1 MIHTQVHYIGGTI
14 AIAAS
19 CSAIKQNAECL
30 MITNDNM
37 AAFSSGITQNCH
49 CSLLLHLAEC
59 LNLAAQQK
67 LAALQNHVALQNLP
81 AGTNLAAGPN
91 LGRRIMIHSERMGSS
106 AVAIQERPLTFS

>member
-1 MIHTQVHYIGGTI
+1 MLHTQVHYIGGTI

-37 AAFSSGITQNCH
+37 AAFCSGITQNCH
-49 CSLLLHLAEC
+49 CSLLLHLAKC

-91 LGRRIMIHSERMGSS
+91 LGAEDHD
-106 AVAIQERPLTFS
+106 PLGADGLLGRGNPRASPHL

>member
-1 MIHTQVHYIGGTI
+1 
-14 AIAAS
+14 
-19 CSAIKQNAECL
+19 

-91 LGRRIMIHSERMGSS
+91 LGSEDHD
-106 AVAIQERPLTFS
+106 PLGADGLLSRGNPRASPHL